1 MDDVIR
7 FIYIYKFA
15 DGTSKNFDI
24 RLDQAN
30 LRLIAN
36 QPANMP
42 LWAALS
48 FNKCEHCPLQE
59 EDHTY
64 CPVAANLSGIVEEFK
79 NFLSHERVSVTVVC
93 EERIYGK
100 ETTVQ
105 GGLSPLLGI
114 IMTTSGCPIMEQLK
128 PMVRFHL
135 PFASLDETIF
145 RGVSMY
151 LLAQLFRQQDGK
163 AAAWSLDGLG
173 PIYTDVG
180 RVNRDFANRMRAAA
194 RKDANVNALVNL
206 DVFASMMTF
215 AAEDTLNRLK
225 PYYAALIER
234 DQAPPK

>member
-15 DGTSKNFDI
+15 DGTSKSFDI
-24 RLDQAN
+24 RLRQTD
-30 LRLIAN
+30 LLLIAN
-36 QPANMP
+36 RPADIP
-42 LWAALS
+42 LWAALP
-48 FNKCEHCPLQE
+48 FNKCGHCPLKDE
-59 EDHTY
+59 EHTY

-79 NFLSHERVSVTVVC
+79 NFLSHEKVSVTVVC

-114 IMTTSGCPIMEQLK
+114 IMTTSGCPVMEQLK

-151 LLAQLFRQQDGK
+151 LLAQYFRQQDGG
-163 AAAWSLDGLG
+163 AASLSLDGLG
-173 PIYTDVG
+173 PIYTEVG
-180 RVNRDFANRMRAAA
+180 MVNRDFANRMRAAA
-194 RKDANVNALVNL
+194 KKDANVNALVNL
-206 DVFASMMTF
+206 DVFASMMQF
-215 AAEDTLNRLK
+215 AAEDTLARLK
-225 PYYAALIER
+225 PFYRALIER
-234 DQAPPK
+234 

>member
-15 DGTSKNFDI
+15 DGTSKSFDI
-24 RLDQAN
+24 RLRQAD
-30 LRLIAN
+30 LLLVAN
-36 QPANMP
+36 RPADIP
-42 LWAALS
+42 LWASLS
-48 FNKCEHCPLQE
+48 FNKCEHCALKDE
-59 EDHTY
+59 VHTY

-79 NFLSHERVSVTVVC
+79 NFLSHEKVSVTVVC

-114 IMTTSGCPIMEQLK
+114 IMTTSGCPVMEQLK

-151 LLAQLFRQQDGK
+151 LLAQYFRQQDGK
-163 AAAWSLDGLG
+163 AAALSLEGLG
-173 PIYTDVG
+173 PIYTEVG
-180 RVNRDFANRMRAAA
+180 MVNRDFANRMRAAA
-194 RKDANVNALVNL
+194 KKDANVNALVNL
-206 DVFASMMTF
+206 DVFASMMQF
-215 AAEDTLNRLK
+215 AAEDTLARLK
-225 PYYAALIER
+225 PYYRALIDR
-234 DQAPPK
+234 